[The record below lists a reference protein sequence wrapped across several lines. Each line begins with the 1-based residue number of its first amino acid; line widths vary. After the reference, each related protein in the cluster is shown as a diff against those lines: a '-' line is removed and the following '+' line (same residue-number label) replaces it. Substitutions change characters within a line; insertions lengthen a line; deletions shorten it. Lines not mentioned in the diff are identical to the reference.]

1 MLFASFRSVLHGVTS
16 KFRIKKPEKFI
27 GLDSY
32 SLNSIQLFHTFLSNS
47 QNYHPR
53 GAVDDPMH
61 CCPRPK
67 AEGNSASG
75 HPQHR
80 GGDSFDCCTERYEIV
95 VLLPNSEDTCYW
107 KSFLKFE

>member
-1 MLFASFRSVLHGVTS
+1 MAKGKGVKQS
-16 KFRIKKPEKFI
+16 EMFNYYV
-27 GLDSY
+27 Y
-32 SLNSIQLFHTFLSNS
+32 SRLGNNIQLFHTFLCNS

-75 HPQHR
+75 HSQHR

-107 KSFLKFE
+107 KYFLKFEGCR

>member
-1 MLFASFRSVLHGVTS
+1 MKQSEMFNNSV
-16 KFRIKKPEKFI
+16 
-27 GLDSY
+27 Y
-32 SLNSIQLFHTFLSNS
+32 SRLGNNIQLFHTFLCNS

-95 VLLPNSEDTCYW
+95 VLLPNSEGTCYW
-107 KSFLKFE
+107 KYFLKFE

>member
-1 MLFASFRSVLHGVTS
+1 MEENIKYRLSRIMVTLTVSVPNTEVHET
-16 KFRIKKPEKFI
+16 F
-27 GLDSY
+27 
-32 SLNSIQLFHTFLSNS
+32 IQLFHTFLCNS

-61 CCPRPK
+61 CFPRPK

-95 VLLPNSEDTCYW
+95 VLLPNSEDSCYW
-107 KSFLKFE
+107 KCFLKFE